1 MKSLL
6 KLEEFALLICF
17 SGIYFYYLEGSWS
30 LFLLIFFVP
39 DVSFLAYLVNPA
51 IGAFCYNI
59 LHHKGLIMLFLIIG
73 LYFKIATM
81 ADVSIIFLAH
91 SYFDLLFC
99 YGLKYLDS
107 FEHTHLGWIG
117 KSGGKNL
124 SN

>member
-30 LFLLIFFVP
+30 LFLLLFFVP

-51 IGAFCYNI
+51 IGAFFYNI
-59 LHHKGLIMLFLIIG
+59 MHHKGLIMLFLIIG
-73 LYFKIATM
+73 HYFKIATM
-81 ADVSIIFLAH
+81 VDVSIIFLAH
-91 SYFDLLFC
+91 SCFDRLFG